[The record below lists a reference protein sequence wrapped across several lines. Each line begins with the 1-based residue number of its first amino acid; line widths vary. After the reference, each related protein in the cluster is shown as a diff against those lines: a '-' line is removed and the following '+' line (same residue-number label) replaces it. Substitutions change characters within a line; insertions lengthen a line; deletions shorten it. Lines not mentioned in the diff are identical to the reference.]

1 VSQEPPFAKARL
13 LPALAQ
19 ARIAR
24 VYSAE
29 ALDSD
34 PEVQRLRAEGHLVV
48 AVPGVRIVI
57 YRRSREGSRP
67 RSPAEVARR
76 RGEDQARC
84 DQRSSAVVWDGD
96 PGRYNRGEPPRP
108 VISRPVRLT
117 SLQSVW
123 VSVTRSCGPG
133 LCIDPCNRWMG
144 F

>member
-1 VSQEPPFAKARL
+1 

-57 YRRSREGSRP
+57 YRRSRKGADVVAAPTPPGEASRP
-67 RSPAEVARR
+67 
-76 RGEDQARC
+76 
-84 DQRSSAVVWDGD
+84 
-96 PGRYNRGEPPRP
+96 
-108 VISRPVRLT
+108 
-117 SLQSVW
+117 
-123 VSVTRSCGPG
+123 
-133 LCIDPCNRWMG
+133 
-144 F
+144 